1 LEIPK
6 PISNL
11 PTPTDVL
18 TEKRRTSAL
27 SLNTAIKK
35 TEPNSDFKPS
45 IQVDLPVNPFSHADF
60 YVYWKKYIEILIKQG
75 EKMLS
80 SILNSTEPIV
90 NDHIITLNFHNTMM
104 MEEVRKNQTPILNY
118 LRDKLQNFD
127 LKFDLQTKETE
138 EKSFI
143 YTPQEKFENLLK
155 TNPMIG
161 EFRKLFDLDI

>member
-6 PISNL
+6 NISNP
-11 PTPTDVL
+11 PTPIDVS
-18 TEKRRTSAL
+18 TEKRRSSAL
-27 SLNTAIKK
+27 SLNTATKK
-35 TEPNSDFKPS
+35 TEPNTDDKPS

-75 EKMLS
+75 EKMMS

-90 NDHIITLNFHNTMM
+90 NEKIITLTFHNEMM

-127 LKFDLQTKETE
+127 IKFVLQINETD